1 MAKGTVEGMIRG
13 IDNTLMMLK
22 HKVNEE
28 KEESYQKGYEAKTK
42 EDNKAKY
49 DEGYNVGYKQGYQD
63 ATDQF
68 FKPRYKEG
76 LSDMLRRVKWMV
88 ANAETYVSLKMLID
102 NVNIKE
108 LEEIDNAYISVGDEV
123 VKVDTEAG
131 DPHHKGVVI
140 NIGEDRMVV
149 LTNSGSVAT
158 DNIKLW
164 QRTGKKIQA
173 YADLLKEMRD

>member
-42 EDNKAKY
+42 EDNKVKY

-68 FKPRYKEG
+68 FKSRYKEG
-76 LSDMLRRVKWMV
+76 LSDMLRRVRWMV
-88 ANAETYVSLKMLID
+88 ANSETYTGLKMLIE

-108 LEEIDNAYISVGDEV
+108 LEENDNAYIVVGD
-123 VKVDTEAG
+123 KVISDDET
-131 DPHHKGVVI
+131 KGVVI
-140 NIGEDRMVV
+140 DINTDSDKIYVLNENGVIEFGNIRM
-149 LTNSGSVAT
+149 
-158 DNIKLW
+158 W
-164 QRTGKKIQA
+164 HRTGKKIQA